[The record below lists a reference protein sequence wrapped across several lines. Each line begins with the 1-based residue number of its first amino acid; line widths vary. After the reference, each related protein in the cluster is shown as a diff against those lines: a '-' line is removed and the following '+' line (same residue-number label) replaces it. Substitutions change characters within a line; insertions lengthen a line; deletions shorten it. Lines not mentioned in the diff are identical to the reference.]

1 MPFVCHFDKWCSSTR
16 NPFSWLL
23 CRKRRRLWYWMVVR
37 EEEVLVK
44 WKSCGW
50 KEHRHTPSN
59 DERKDFFFVLWQ
71 RKKGQSFGWERM
83 IGNDLPFHLG
93 WDFQP
98 IPLSNEM
105 CAYHL
110 IRISRRDYPF
120 APLLPSGSVV
130 VNSFPGKNTINIG
143 FEKNWIYSAK
153 VWQ

>member
-1 MPFVCHFDKWCSSTR
+1 M
-16 NPFSWLL
+16 LL
-23 CRKRRRLWYWMVVR
+23 REKSVFLTALQKRKKKMLVE

-59 DERKDFFFVLWQ
+59 DDSKDFFFVLWQ
-71 RKKGQSFGWERM
+71 SKKGQSFCLERM

-130 VNSFPGKNTINIG
+130 ADSFPGKNTINIG
-143 FEKNWIYSAK
+143 VCEELNSFCQSLAIIK
-153 VWQ
+153 